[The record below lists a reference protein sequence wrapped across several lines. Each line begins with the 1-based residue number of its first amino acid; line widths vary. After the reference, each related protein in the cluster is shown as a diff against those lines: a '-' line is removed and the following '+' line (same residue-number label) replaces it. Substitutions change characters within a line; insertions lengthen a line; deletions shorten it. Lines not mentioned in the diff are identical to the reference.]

1 MKTRILTLLFDL
13 CLPEFTGDHFHTSIS
28 NNQMSNNL
36 QSLHDFPQVHI
47 DRGDQVVE
55 YTFLNIKSTS
65 SAAEKS
71 IQLSQDTLTSVYDW
85 FSSCLNRPANGSEI
99 YAVAK
104 QLYVSGRYAQATA
117 CILLFRGHLENMQIH
132 GGGVDDIHVI
142 HLLGH
147 LNWKLGYHSQSFFCL
162 QEVYQRR
169 NQNTLA
175 TSVKGLKKGTP
186 VGSTSFEN
194 SWQLLVEMG
203 LDVYEGGERK
213 ANKQNETT
221 NDSRLE
227 KEFQKRMNEQNDGI
241 L

>member
-1 MKTRILTLLFDL
+1 
-13 CLPEFTGDHFHTSIS
+13 
-28 NNQMSNNL
+28 MSNNL

-47 DRGDQVVE
+47 DRGEQVVE
-55 YTFLNIKSTS
+55 YTFLNMESTS
-65 SAAEKS
+65 SSAEKT

-85 FSSCLNRPANGSEI
+85 FASCLNRPANGSEI
-99 YAVAK
+99 YSVAK

-132 GGGVDDIHVI
+132 GGGVDDLHVI

-147 LNWKLGYHSQSFFCL
+147 LNWKLGYHAQSFFCL

-169 NQNTLA
+169 NQHTLA

-194 SWQLLVEMG
+194 SWQLLVEMA
-203 LDVYEGGERK
+203 LDVYEGGARK
-213 ANKQNETT
+213 EHKTNETNETT
-221 NDSRLE
+221 NDRRLE
-227 KEFQKRMNEQNDGI
+227 KKIQKRMNEQNGI